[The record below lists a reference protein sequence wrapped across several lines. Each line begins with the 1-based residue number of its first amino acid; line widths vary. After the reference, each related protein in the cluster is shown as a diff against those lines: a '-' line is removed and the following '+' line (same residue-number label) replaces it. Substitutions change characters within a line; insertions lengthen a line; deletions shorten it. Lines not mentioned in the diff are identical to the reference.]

1 MPGEDLLGEYGQRV
15 AELSAVVHEARPA
28 VELATRGLRDVLKL
42 EAWREFTG
50 PGGELVEHD
59 DFVEF
64 VTADPPRGLGVTLGL
79 VRGLAAT
86 DQAVAARLE
95 QTLRALPPGA
105 LPGVEEVVWEPA
117 DEETPDEETPDEE
130 TPDKGP
136 LGEEAPDGE
145 SFDEER
151 PEEPVAIEAESPRQP
166 EEPEPAAPKE
176 TPALRRL
183 REEAPALHHQVLAGE
198 LSTHAAMV
206 AAGFRART
214 ISVPVSRPESAAKAL
229 RKNLSREQLVELVT
243 LLSEDL

>member
-50 PGGELVEHD
+50 PSGELVEHD
-59 DFVEF
+59 DFAEF

-79 VRGLAAT
+79 VKGLVAT

-117 DEETPDEETPDEE
+117 GEE
-130 TPDKGP
+130 P
-136 LGEEAPDGE
+136 LGEEPL
-145 SFDEER
+145 DEER
-151 PEEPVAIEAESPRQP
+151 VAKPARDSGGDAADGEAAQEPAAIEAEQP
-166 EEPEPAAPKE
+166 EEPEPPKAPEPATPKE
-176 TPALRRL
+176 TPALKRL